1 MYKLLLII
9 LTFTLLSANNPKPYA
24 ALGDVIYNNVDKIEA
39 LSYLESYSLYS
50 KEIDAYVSEV
60 KAAKIEGIKLEM
72 GEPSI
77 SKKDYLNRLRKL
89 SKTNDYF
96 VRGIRSNFKNSMN
109 TNNYKLFSVVINSG
123 LMDTEKHK
131 NEIIDYYYKHQDQ
144 IDPKGVIEEFLNKDA
159 KLKALKEAQ
168 RRKYK
173 TKKML
178 EEEKIKRIRAED
190 KEAQKALELKL
201 QKELENKKLKIREE
215 QKKELAN

>member
-9 LTFTLLSANNPKPYA
+9 LTFTFLSANNPKPYA

-39 LSYLESYSLYS
+39 LSYLDSYSLYA
-50 KEIDAYVSEV
+50 KEIDTYVSEV
-60 KAAKIEGIKLEM
+60 KEAKVEGIKLEM

-96 VRGIRSNFKNSMN
+96 VRGIRSNFKNSMS